1 MSNFKNAQRNRWF
14 SEANRVKVYTN
25 SIRRF
30 GTTPL
35 SINQIPKT
43 EVLRD
48 REVYIMGKN
57 GEKMEPDIYD
67 VPNDIDNGVAK
78 IALESQGIILDE
90 LSDEQNQYRKNWKE
104 GT

>member
-1 MSNFKNAQRNRWF
+1 
-14 SEANRVKVYTN
+14 
-25 SIRRF
+25 
-30 GTTPL
+30 
-35 SINQIPKT
+35 
-43 EVLRD
+43 
-48 REVYIMGKN
+48 
-57 GEKMEPDIYD
+57 MEPDIYD